1 MSPPASDIWKIN
13 PMLASGALACYL
25 IVNDARSAFSKI
37 HLAHRSCI
45 SRDIG
50 FEAGLSIE

>member
-1 MSPPASDIWKIN
+1 
-13 PMLASGALACYL
+13 MLASGALASLL
-25 IVNDARSAFSKI
+25 IVNDARSALSKI